1 MLEVL
6 IFLGVGVLL
15 LAVAGLM
22 AGAVF
27 SWFRKVFR
35 NASESRR
42 LRSWFKTHG
51 TDFFDGVLSEDHPL
65 YRPLATRLS
74 YEPEPPGHISKGT
87 LWWAGTGARA
97 GREFRFVGHS
107 PSHPNFP
114 NTWRVFVECD
124 TGLSEG
130 DVLVLCAKSSKVF
143 VSGPLAKGTLHGG
156 NSPSGWDWA
165 EVRSRGDGARSWLT
179 PQRSRALQPLLKTGR
194 ALQVYPGFI
203 VAILHGGGAVEF
215 VEQCLDG
222 LAPVLGAPVR
232 APVESVAAAE
242 GPEASGEV
250 DEHTL
255 RQRVDWSPGGTQG
268 WGEVCADPSGSRW
281 MFRAKPD
288 HTFKLTAGGM
298 TAIGL
303 VAGVLQHF
311 EEGVGVIP
319 VVIFSVLFIAL
330 NGFAWREGWD
340 RGSVGVLD
348 LKAQTWRT
356 GKGQDW
362 SAFDAA
368 ETHDLSTA
376 KAVQLVH
383 SVSRRSDTVRDGT
396 ATKTVR
402 ALHAYIVCADGARI
416 PLATFGRDEFW
427 DLKLQ
432 VARVP
437 EVILDIQKESG
448 WGLLEHF

>member
-1 MLEVL
+1 MLEILGLLCVGGVVL
-6 IFLGVGVLL
+6 VIV
-15 LAVAGLM
+15 
-22 AGAVF
+22 GAVVA
-27 SWFRKVFR
+27 WFGKVFR

-42 LRSWFKTHG
+42 LNAWFKTHG
-51 TDFFDGVLSEDHPL
+51 TDFFDGVVSEDHPL
-65 YRPLATRLS
+65 YRPLATKLS

-87 LWWAGTGARA
+87 LWWAGAGARA

-124 TGLSEG
+124 TGLAEEE
-130 DVLVLCAKSSKVF
+130 VLVLCAKSSAVF
-143 VSGPLAKGTLHGG
+143 VDGPLAKKTLEGE
-156 NSPSGWDWA
+156 SPPPGWDWA
-165 EVRSRGDGARSWLT
+165 EVASRGDGARSWLT

-194 ALQVYPGFI
+194 ALQVYPGFV

-232 APVESVAAAE
+232 APVESVTAAE

-255 RQRVDWSPGGTQG
+255 RQRVDWSPVGTQE
-268 WGEVCADPSGSRW
+268 WSEVRADSAGSRW

-288 HTFKLTAGGM
+288 NIWKFGAAGM

-303 VAGVLQHF
+303 VAGVLQHLQ
-311 EEGVGVIP
+311 EGLGIIP
-319 VVIFSVLFIAL
+319 IVIFSVLFIAL
-330 NGFAWREGWD
+330 NVFVWREGWD

-348 LKAQTWRT
+348 LAAQTWRT

-362 SAFDAA
+362 SAFDAV

-383 SVSRRSDTVRDGT
+383 SVSRAHSEGDGQ

-402 ALHAYIVCADGARI
+402 ALHAYIVCENGARI
-416 PLATFGRDEFW
+416 PLATFGREEFW

-437 EVILDIQKESG
+437 GVITDIRDASG
-448 WGLLEHF
+448 WGLLEHL